1 LAETKI
7 KLTRKEK
14 GAKEKMQTTRTE
26 ALSLYRELQRCSR
39 QFPYEQARKQLS
51 LNVRELFLL
60 RRGVTSNSQIRSLL
74 DEGRHDLI
82 VMKRFALLDPEVVAT
97 IFNFNPSSSDAP
109 PAQEQ

>member
-14 GAKEKMQTTRTE
+14 MQTRTE
-26 ALSLYRELQRCSR
+26 ALSLYRQLQRCSR